1 MHRKKEGEERGCI
14 QGMHWEGN
22 TLPVAQRDKNISIPS
37 CYAIHFWSVSGLK
50 SHTGESIYVLSS
62 LLFLETQICHCKIYL
77 LLKSATESHMER
89 MIIEAGSSRCID
101 WQRTAGRLIS
111 AVWIKTAPNLRTEE
125 EGTSL
130 PHTER
135 ETQSRQKEG
144 RETHTNLTL
153 PELHSPDVRLVD
165 LIQLHQFVY
174 ISSLIS
180 TQNTWITA
188 HWGACKFFAT
198 CMQK

>member
-1 MHRKKEGEERGCI
+1 MHRKKEGRKERK
-14 QGMHWEGN
+14 EGASRTCTGKETHSQWPRGTRTFPFPPVMQFISDLCPGSKA
-22 TLPVAQRDKNISIPS
+22 TLERA
-37 CYAIHFWSVSGLK
+37 F
-50 SHTGESIYVLSS
+50 YVLSS
-62 LLFLETQICHCKIYL
+62 LLFLETQIRHCKIYL

-111 AVWIKTAPNLRTEE
+111 AVWIKTVPNLRTEK
-125 EGTSL
+125 EGTRL

-135 ETQSRQKEG
+135 QTQSRQKEG

-165 LIQLHQFVY
+165 LIQLHQFV
-174 ISSLIS
+174 
-180 TQNTWITA
+180 
-188 HWGACKFFAT
+188 
-198 CMQK
+198 